1 MIDEKLR
8 EIILGCEM
16 FPGEAIKKI
25 KALVVE
31 SLGEDKEIR
40 IPMGCLSSKE
50 ASSKRWET
58 GYSRGYNQHIAE
70 MKEKWNV
77 K

>member
-1 MIDEKLR
+1 
-8 EIILGCEM
+8 
-16 FPGEAIKKI
+16 
-25 KALVVE
+25 VVE